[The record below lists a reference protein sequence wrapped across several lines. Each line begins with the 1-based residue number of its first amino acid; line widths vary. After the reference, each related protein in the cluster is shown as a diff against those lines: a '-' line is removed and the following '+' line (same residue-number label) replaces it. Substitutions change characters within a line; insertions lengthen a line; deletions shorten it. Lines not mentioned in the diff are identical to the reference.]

1 MSKHGDSVVRET
13 TEPVQGHRPQTGR
26 FRVGIRKYKK
36 SVIFGCAA
44 VAAALV
50 VLPATARTWHG
61 LWTNDAETGALV
73 ATVDP
78 DGPAGSAGLQR
89 GDIIV
94 AVDGTAIENHRDF
107 LDAIGDNAVDDTLGL
122 ELRRGNERVTLS
134 VTVGANDRGPYLG
147 LLIVPGGAGAF
158 QADTFGDLQERRG
171 RGFRGRGAGRGGWHR
186 GMPSQQDQDKL
197 QQQNTSAVSGGSI

>member
-13 TEPVQGHRPQTGR
+13 TESVQGHRPQTGR

-50 VLPATARTWHG
+50 VLPAAARTWHG

-94 AVDGTAIENHRDF
+94 GVDGTAIENHRDF

-186 GMPSQQDQDKL
+186 GMPSQQNQDKL

>member
-1 MSKHGDSVVRET
+1 MSKHGHSVVRET
-13 TEPVQGHRPQTGR
+13 TESVQGHRPQTGR
-26 FRVGIRKYKK
+26 FRIGIRKYKK

-50 VLPATARTWHG
+50 VLPAAARTWPG

-78 DGPAGSAGLQR
+78 AGPAGSAGLQR

-94 AVDGTAIENHRDF
+94 RVDGAEIENHRDF

-134 VTVGANDRGPYLG
+134 VTVGENDRGPYLG

-158 QADTFGDLQERRG
+158 QADTFGDLRERRG

-186 GMPSQQDQDKL
+186 GMPSQQNQDRL
-197 QQQNTSAVSGGSI
+197 QQQNTSAGSGGSI

>member
-13 TEPVQGHRPQTGR
+13 TESVQGHRPQTGR

-50 VLPATARTWHG
+50 VLPAAARTWHG

-94 AVDGTAIENHRDF
+94 GVDGTAIENHRDF

-122 ELRRGNERVTLS
+122 ELRRGNERVNLS

-186 GMPSQQDQDKL
+186 GMPSQQNQDKL